1 MKWNPE
7 DEIEFIVR
15 KLNHE
20 LTTAEERQFQC
31 WLAEDQAHRRL
42 FQEIESISLRSKEA
56 KIVFEPDI
64 ELALQKVKS
73 RRARMERLRHRI
85 WQYAAL
91 ILVALG
97 LGIYGT
103 YRFAD
108 RLDEVTDGVDA
119 GSSRAILHLASGEK
133 IVLGEEMAETYLKRT
148 EVNDIWL
155 DSNRVLRYRAK
166 EKAIE
171 GVREN
176 RLEIP
181 VGGEYRLTLSDGT
194 RVWLNAASS
203 LTYPEIF
210 QDRERVVEL
219 TGEAFFEVK
228 PDTALPFIVKTQG
241 MRVKV
246 LGTTFNVKAY
256 PDELKLYT
264 TLVEGKVEVFSDYL
278 HRGVMLY
285 PGEQAV
291 SDSSEIQKRQVNVQ
305 PYISWKE
312 GKFVFINAPLGEICK
327 QIARWYDVEI
337 QFADNEIGK
346 VCFTGA
352 ILKFRP
358 LEDLLDM
365 IEVTSRVQYRREGK
379 ILLFWQNK

>member
-1 MKWNPE
+1 M
-7 DEIEFIVR
+7 
-15 KLNHE
+15 
-20 LTTAEERQFQC
+20 
-31 WLAEDQAHRRL
+31 
-42 FQEIESISLRSKEA
+42 
-56 KIVFEPDI
+56 
-64 ELALQKVKS
+64 
-73 RRARMERLRHRI
+73 
-85 WQYAAL
+85 
-91 ILVALG
+91 
-97 LGIYGT
+97 
-103 YRFAD
+103 
-108 RLDEVTDGVDA
+108 
-119 GSSRAILHLASGEK
+119 
-133 IVLGEEMAETYLKRT
+133 KRT

-176 RLEIP
+176 RLEVP

-305 PYISWKE
+305 PYIS
-312 GKFVFINAPLGEICK
+312 GRN
-327 QIARWYDVEI
+327 
-337 QFADNEIGK
+337 
-346 VCFTGA
+346 
-352 ILKFRP
+352 
-358 LEDLLDM
+358 M
-365 IEVTSRVQYRREGK
+365 
-379 ILLFWQNK
+379 

>member
-1 MKWNPE
+1 M
-7 DEIEFIVR
+7 
-15 KLNHE
+15 
-20 LTTAEERQFQC
+20 
-31 WLAEDQAHRRL
+31 
-42 FQEIESISLRSKEA
+42 
-56 KIVFEPDI
+56 
-64 ELALQKVKS
+64 
-73 RRARMERLRHRI
+73 
-85 WQYAAL
+85 
-91 ILVALG
+91 ALG

-176 RLEIP
+176 RLEVP

-203 LTYPEIF
+203 LTYPEVF

>member
-31 WLAEDQAHRRL
+31 WLAEDQAHRSL

-176 RLEIP
+176 RLEVP

-365 IEVTSRVQYRREGK
+365 IEVTSREQYRREGK

>member
-31 WLAEDQAHRRL
+31 WLEEDQAHRSL

-176 RLEIP
+176 RLEVP

-203 LTYPEIF
+203 LTYPEVF